1 MMFVFAGTIGD
12 RSVAGQACSHHSVV
26 VTTNAPHLFQKHTKV
41 SKTVP
46 EVDQIL
52 KRIGDLSLAGYRAIK
67 SGALAWVD
75 HVVVVGMR
83 QTRGDDEVEVLAVK
97 LYKE

>member
-1 MMFVFAGTIGD
+1 MFSCLLIVYLLCAHDVRIC
-12 RSVAGQACSHHSVV
+12 R
-26 VTTNAPHLFQKHTKV
+26 NKV